1 MIKVITGIKAVA
13 GIEFIVFLAVAEFD
27 ITIVARNIYMNEL
40 MTYIESVSG
49 CLE

>member
-1 MIKVITGIKAVA
+1 M
-13 GIEFIVFLAVAEFD
+13 EFIVFLTVAEFD
-27 ITIVARNIYMNEL
+27 LTIVARNICMNEL